1 MFDLILHMFNFK
13 TLVQNFN
20 LLVILLKAFNYL
32 ESYFNDKLNLYF
44 I

>member
-1 MFDLILHMFNFK
+1 MFNFK
-13 TLVQNFN
+13 TSVQNFN
-20 LLVILLKAFNYL
+20 LLVILLNAFNYL